1 MIGNKKLSL
10 KIKLALPVAAVA
22 VAVFSG
28 MTLIIANSS
37 HESTKKSAESYLL
50 STAESDAR
58 AVQAKFEKAFA
69 IAKTTKQTTM
79 AKKKMGLTQRQIVIS
94 ELNETLA
101 QNPEVIGTWV
111 GFEPNAWDGK
121 DQEFVEKPGHDKTG
135 RFVPYWSW
143 DKGAPS
149 LSPLVDYEKVGDG
162 DYYQVPKSRK
172 KDSIVEPYIY
182 PIAGVPTLMTSAA
195 VPLIEN
201 DKFVGVSG
209 VDLSLKSLKEDME
222 KVKPYAESQAYI
234 LSSSGKW
241 VTHLQEDQITKPA
254 EFVLNNEK
262 MKEAVQSGKA
272 LQLTQVDPKTN
283 EESLYVFYPIKM
295 GTSEI
300 SWSLMLVTPAK
311 VVFAE
316 ANNMFYKQIM
326 MSFVGLFLLMGAVFI
341 VANLISKE
349 ISDLSRKLSESNQQV
364 SGAIHHLT
372 TAGQEL
378 STHATESAS
387 SLEEAVA
394 SLEEITSMVKINSEN
409 ARQAANLSN
418 SSSEEAIKGESE
430 IHNLITSMKEI
441 SESSKKIEEIINVID
456 DIAFQTNLLSLNAAV
471 EAARAGEQ
479 GKGFSVVAEAV
490 RALAHRS
497 SIAAKD
503 ITTLIKE
510 SVSKIEMGTEKADR
524 SGDVLKN
531 IVTTVKKVSELNNAI
546 SLASEE
552 QAAGIQQISIAMN
565 QIDQSVQKN
574 ASSSADIATTAEE
587 INQQATSMAL
597 VVVNINEEV
606 YGQRKAA

>member
-503 ITTLIKE
+503 ITALIKE